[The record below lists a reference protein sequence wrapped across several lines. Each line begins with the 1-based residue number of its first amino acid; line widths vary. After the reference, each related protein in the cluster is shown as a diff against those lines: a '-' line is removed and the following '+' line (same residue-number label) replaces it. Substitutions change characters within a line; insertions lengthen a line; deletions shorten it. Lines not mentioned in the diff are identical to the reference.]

1 MSHKRDVGRPSKIT
15 WTVIIKLADSLQ
27 HNATITEACRY
38 AKISRQ
44 TYYNHINDDE
54 VFAIKMQAATNNQ
67 NKLVMNFLT
76 TY

>member
-1 MSHKRDVGRPSKIT
+1 MSYKRDVGRPSKIT

-54 VFAIKMQAATNNQ
+54 VFAIKMQAAMTNQ